1 MSGASLEEPPRAR
14 LTRRLPCPAM
24 RPRLARS
31 PVDKMCRCKHRRQ
44 TVAVTRLCTA
54 DRPRTSS
61 HARIPRWG
69 ANAHATSPDEHGMT
83 HCGSTLGTC
92 AGTPGGLQLAI
103 GDQGGTG
110 TRGVESSGL

>member
-1 MSGASLEEPPRAR
+1 MSGASLEEPPRAC
-14 LTRRLPCPAM
+14 LIRRLPCPTM
-24 RPRLARS
+24 RPRLACS
-31 PVDKMCRCKHRRQ
+31 PVDKMRRCKHRRQ
-44 TVAVTRLCTA
+44 TVAVTRLHTA
-54 DRPRTSS
+54 DRPRASS
-61 HARIPRWG
+61 HTGIPRWG